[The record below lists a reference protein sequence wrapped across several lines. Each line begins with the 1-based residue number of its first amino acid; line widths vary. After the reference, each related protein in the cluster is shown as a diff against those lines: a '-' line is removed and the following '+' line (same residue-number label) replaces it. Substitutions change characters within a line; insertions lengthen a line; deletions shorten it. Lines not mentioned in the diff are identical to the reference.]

1 MTEAVAVALHD
12 SEVDVSSSSEPPP
25 PPSWRQLP
33 RRATEK
39 LCQRHARWANYDIG
53 AWLLNT
59 VDSPDPHPGPQPRR
73 PHPPPQN
80 PKPQPPPH
88 PKKPHSPPQPKR
100 EQSIFPQPVVSP
112 PELHPPFEGA
122 FPSEYVSMG
131 ILVPGGWIDVAV
143 GCGATVITCEL
154 PKKVTGMGVYD
165 VVLVA
170 LATATPDMG

>member
-33 RRATEK
+33 
-39 LCQRHARWANYDIG
+39 
-53 AWLLNT
+53 
-59 VDSPDPHPGPQPRR
+59 DPHPGPQPRR

-80 PKPQPPPH
+80 PKPQPPSH